1 MFTLIYNNGH
11 FNKPDTLLP
20 FLQFN
25 IGEYP
30 LLQVDCITP
39 YKGKEADLVR
49 DVCEYLSKA
58 ESTII
63 VMYNM
68 TQNASTESNS
78 NGFFVNYL
86 VIQIH
91 VEENYHTAVKQQI

>member
-1 MFTLIYNNGH
+1 MFTLIYNNGK
-11 FNKPDTLLP
+11 FNRPDTLVS
-20 FLQFN
+20 FIQSN

-30 LLQVDCITP
+30 FLQVDCITP

-49 DVCEYLSKA
+49 DVCEYLSKV
-58 ESTII
+58 EPTIMVI
-63 VMYNM
+63 YNM

-91 VEENYHTAVKQQI
+91 VEEQKYTAVKQ

>member
-1 MFTLIYNNGH
+1 MFTLIYNNGQ
-11 FNKPDTLLP
+11 FNRPDTLVP
-20 FLQFN
+20 FLQSN
-25 IGEYP
+25 IGKYP

-39 YKGKEADLVR
+39 YRGKEADLVH
-49 DVCEYLSKA
+49 DICEYLSKA
-58 ESTII
+58 VHTIM
-63 VMYNM
+63 VTYNM

-91 VEENYHTAVKQQI
+91 VEEK

>member
-1 MFTLIYNNGH
+1 MYTLIYHNGQ
-11 FNKPDTLLP
+11 FNRPDTLVP
-20 FLQFN
+20 FLQSN

-39 YKGKEADLVR
+39 YKGKEKDLIC
-49 DVCEYLSKA
+49 DICEYLSKVDPYINV
-58 ESTII
+58 T
-63 VMYNM
+63 YNI

-78 NGFFVNYL
+78 NGYFVNYL

-91 VEENYHTAVKQQI
+91 VEENR

>member
-1 MFTLIYNNGH
+1 MFTLIYNNGQ
-11 FNKPDTLLP
+11 FNRLDTLVP
-20 FLQFN
+20 FLQTN
-25 IGEYP
+25 VGEYP

-49 DVCEYLSKA
+49 EVCEYLSKVVP
-58 ESTII
+58 TIL
-63 VMYNM
+63 VTYNM

-91 VEENYHTAVKQQI
+91 VEEK

>member
-1 MFTLIYNNGH
+1 MFTLIYNKGQ
-11 FNKPDTLLP
+11 FNRPDTLVP
-20 FLQFN
+20 FLQSN

-39 YKGKEADLVR
+39 YKGKEAELVS
-49 DVCEYLSKA
+49 DVCEFLSKVDT
-58 ESTII
+58 SIMVT
-63 VMYNM
+63 YNM

-86 VIQIH
+86 VIQVH
-91 VEENYHTAVKQQI
+91 VEEQYNTAVK

>member
-1 MFTLIYNNGH
+1 MFTLIYHNGQ
-11 FNKPDTLLP
+11 FNRPESLVP
-20 FLQFN
+20 FLQSN

-39 YKGKEADLVR
+39 YKGKEKDLIR
-49 DVCEYLSKA
+49 DVCEYLSKVD
-58 ESTII
+58 SSINVT
-63 VMYNM
+63 YNI

-78 NGFFVNYL
+78 NCDFVKYL

-91 VEENYHTAVKQQI
+91 VEEQ

>member
-1 MFTLIYNNGH
+1 MFTLIYNKGQ
-11 FNKPDTLLP
+11 FNRPETLVP
-20 FLQFN
+20 FLQSN

-49 DVCEYLSKA
+49 DVCEYLSKVI
-58 ESTII
+58 SSINVT
-63 VMYNM
+63 YNM
-68 TQNASTESNS
+68 TQNASTESNP

-91 VEENYHTAVKQQI
+91 VEGK

>member
-1 MFTLIYNNGH
+1 M
-11 FNKPDTLLP
+11 
-20 FLQFN
+20 
-25 IGEYP
+25 
-30 LLQVDCITP
+30 LQVDCITP

-49 DVCEYLSKA
+49 DVCEYLSKV
-58 ESTII
+58 EPTIM
-63 VMYNM
+63 VTYNM

-91 VEENYHTAVKQQI
+91 VEEK